1 MWQWHVRAESYS
13 SWNTSK
19 ASRMTLRRSL
29 KSSGRRR
36 QEVRQRRS
44 GGMST
49 NERAPLRTRKTKL
62 PKRPFLVLIF
72 RRLQRFCKLK
82 VVRQLQKS
90 NELSKRE
97 FWYSILT
104 KWRNISR
111 LLTRNISRRLLQ
123 RRICCWHIWSMKN
136 CNWSAVWEVWSVSVR
151 SLGFDSESEAVIVG
165 GNSSHQLTSTKDHQ
179 LSMMFEWEL
188 FFGCHIQPAHQ
199 QYLSPEAHISEMF
212 KLAHVLPVVVETCES
227 FVVALFSNTWFNLS
241 CSWFVA
247 GRLRQ
252 FLLHSC
258 KFFAHESQTMFLW
271 ITLFCWEAF
280 NWCKSSLSSSLE

>member
-1 MWQWHVRAESYS
+1 
-13 SWNTSK
+13 
-19 ASRMTLRRSL
+19 
-29 KSSGRRR
+29 
-36 QEVRQRRS
+36 
-44 GGMST
+44 
-49 NERAPLRTRKTKL
+49 
-62 PKRPFLVLIF
+62 
-72 RRLQRFCKLK
+72 
-82 VVRQLQKS
+82 
-90 NELSKRE
+90 
-97 FWYSILT
+97 
-104 KWRNISR
+104 
-111 LLTRNISRRLLQ
+111 
-123 RRICCWHIWSMKN
+123 
-136 CNWSAVWEVWSVSVR
+136 
-151 SLGFDSESEAVIVG
+151 LGFDSESEAVIVG

-271 ITLFCWEAF
+271 ITLFC
-280 NWCKSSLSSSLE
+280 

>member
-111 LLTRNISRRLLQ
+111 LLTRNIFKKIVAAKDLLLAHLVNEKLELKRGVGSVVSFSTQFGFWLRKWGCYCWRKLVAPTHFNQRSSIVNDVWMGTVFWVPHPASSPAIFKSRSSYLRDVQACSCPSSSCGDLWIL
-123 RRICCWHIWSMKN
+123 CG
-136 CNWSAVWEVWSVSVR
+136 
-151 SLGFDSESEAVIVG
+151 SLV
-165 GNSSHQLTSTKDHQ
+165 
-179 LSMMFEWEL
+179 
-188 FFGCHIQPAHQ
+188 Q
-199 QYLSPEAHISEMF
+199 QYLVQP
-212 KLAHVLPVVVETCES
+212 
-227 FVVALFSNTWFNLS
+227 
-241 CSWFVA
+241 
-247 GRLRQ
+247 
-252 FLLHSC
+252 
-258 KFFAHESQTMFLW
+258 
-271 ITLFCWEAF
+271 
-280 NWCKSSLSSSLE
+280 